1 MTVIN
6 TNVGAL
12 TARTYALKANDAMQ
26 QSMER
31 LSSGLRINSAA
42 DDAAGMAVS
51 NKMES
56 QLRGMNVAIR
66 NSQDG
71 ISLVQTAEAGMGE
84 ITNMIIRMRE
94 LSVQMNNGVYTDS
107 DRTNAQ
113 LEVTALLAEIDKI
126 ATNTAFNDVKVLDG
140 SYQKDLRAGNTNVE
154 VIGVSIKRMNTDS
167 LGGNTISSTA
177 TTTAV
182 AADRTSTS
190 NTQSSI
196 VASAVASTKIEL
208 KADKLS
214 TEMQAFATAN
224 AGGTYTISGTNSSLY
239 QVNGTTIESKAA
251 VAYDTAAGATNSHT
265 FDVTYTSG
273 ANVYKDSVT
282 LNITQN
288 TDAAVV
294 KSATTTLTAAEAAAM
309 SFATSDLSSNLATFV
324 SANTAGATNGG
335 WSVSGTDASSLSISN
350 TGTVTVT
357 GGTDRETKTSYSFN
371 VEFATN
377 TGDKF
382 VEAVTLNVTDL
393 AERQITL
400 TAPTVPSVVYAG
412 DTFTVVA
419 DGKTIT
425 HTMAAGDSSYA
436 IADVVADLNTR
447 NAAMEAAS
455 AGAGADG
462 TFSVSGSNIVF
473 TFDPAATVQTT
484 TISAAGLA
492 YTPATRTGTVTVATQ
507 GAAAVAEVEEHRLT
521 ALGTQDTNNNDVYT
535 LTVGSESITY
545 TDTGGAANIGTI
557 IAGLA
562 GTSTSGLQFSLAV
575 KAGTTDTLEITT
587 ATAGVDAIT
596 PVITRVG
603 SVGGASND
611 MSITRSV
618 ATTGAAAVA
627 EVVDFVAPT
636 IPAIKAGDKISVDVG
651 GTTITTSALALS
663 DNLAA
668 VVAALNTAEGAS
680 NFAVNNTNDI
690 RYTFAAGGTKTDNT
704 HLALKYIP
712 KEGTVSVSTAGV
724 NAPAAVTAA
733 ATKTSTAGTATA
745 QRAGN
750 FATRSSSEII
760 QAKSTISLVESAKI
774 KFDKTAMSTGFST
787 YVAAHTGGKYS
798 LTGTDA
804 KSFSIDQTTGMVKN
818 ELNMDFETK
827 ASFNINVV
835 YTDTNSKT
843 FTEAVNL
850 VLTDSTADSGTH
862 LADLNVGTQSGAASA
877 ITILDT
883 ALNQISASQA
893 ELGAIQNRL
902 QHNIDNLSMGSM
914 LTETARGRIVDADF
928 AKETSE
934 LSKQQILGQA
944 ATSMLAQANQ
954 SKQSVLA
961 LLQQTLT

>member
-1 MTVIN
+1 
-6 TNVGAL
+6 
-12 TARTYALKANDAMQ
+12 MQ

-94 LSVQMNNGVYTDS
+94 LSVQMNNGVYTDA

-140 SYQKDLRAGNTNVE
+140 SYQKDLRAGNTNAE

-182 AADRTSTS
+182 AADRTSTA

-196 VASAVASTKIEL
+196 VATAVESTKVQL
-208 KADKLS
+208 KADKFS
-214 TEMQAFATAN
+214 AEMQAFAANPAN
-224 AGGTYTISGTNSSLY
+224 AGGTYTISGTNANLY
-239 QVNGTTIESKAA
+239 QVNGTTIESRAA
-251 VAYDTAAGATNSHT
+251 VAFDTSAGATNSHT
-265 FDVTYTSG
+265 FEITYTSG
-273 ANVYKDSVT
+273 INVYKDTVT

-288 TDAAVV
+288 TDPVSI
-294 KSATTTLTAAEAAAM
+294 KSATTVLTAAEAVSQTFDSVGANGK
-309 SFATSDLSSNLATFV
+309 LSTNLGTFV
-324 SANTAGATNGG
+324 TANANGTWAVTGADSNALT
-335 WSVSGTDASSLSISN
+335 ISN
-350 TGTVTVT
+350 AGVVTVT
-357 GGTDRETKTSYSFN
+357 GGTNYEAKNSYAFN
-371 VEFATN
+371 VEYTSAN
-377 TGDKF
+377 GDKF
-382 VEAVTLNVTDL
+382 VEGVTLNVTDL
-393 AERQITL
+393 AERQYTI
-400 TAPTVPSVVYAG
+400 TAPTVPGTTYAG
-412 DTFTVVA
+412 DTFSVTV
-419 DGKTIT
+419 DGQTVTTAAI
-425 HTMAAGDSSYA
+425 AAGGDASYT
-436 IADVVADLNTR
+436 IAKLSTALNTA
-447 NAAMEAAS
+447 NAAL
-455 AGAGADG
+455 GTPADG
-462 TFSVSGSNIVF
+462 TFSVSGNDLVF
-473 TFDPAATVQTT
+473 TYNDKATVQTSAVT
-484 TISAAGLA
+484 TGVSYNRATPMGTVNVTEGTAGSAEVVTIQGVFNHAQMPARLVNDKVSVKIGGTTVTTAALTGAETPTQVVAALEAAKGGLA
-492 YTPATRTGTVTVATQ
+492 GAFTLANTNDIVFTYSANGDVASTDNAAATYISGATGTVTQ
-507 GAAAVAEVEEHRLT
+507 T
-521 ALGTQDTNNNDVYT
+521 A
-535 LTVGSESITY
+535 
-545 TDTGGAANIGTI
+545 
-557 IAGLA
+557 
-562 GTSTSGLQFSLAV
+562 
-575 KAGTTDTLEITT
+575 
-587 ATAGVDAIT
+587 
-596 PVITRVG
+596 
-603 SVGGASND
+603 
-611 MSITRSV
+611 
-618 ATTGAAAVA
+618 
-627 EVVDFVAPT
+627 
-636 IPAIKAGDKISVDVG
+636 
-651 GTTITTSALALS
+651 
-663 DNLAA
+663 
-668 VVAALNTAEGAS
+668 
-680 NFAVNNTNDI
+680 
-690 RYTFAAGGTKTDNT
+690 
-704 HLALKYIP
+704 
-712 KEGTVSVSTAGV
+712 AGV
-724 NAPAAVTAA
+724 NHPGLTTVTQ
-733 ATKTSTAGTATA
+733 TSSAAGTATA

-750 FATRSSSEII
+750 FANRSSTEIV

-774 KFDKTAMSTGFST
+774 NFDKTAMSAAFTT
-787 YVAAHTGGKYS
+787 YVGAHTGGKYS

-827 ASFNINVV
+827 ASFDINVV
-835 YTDTNSKT
+835 YTDTNNKT
-843 FTEAVNL
+843 FTEAVTL

-877 ITILDT
+877 ITILDL

-934 LSKQQILGQA
+934 LSKQQILSQA

-961 LLQQTLT
+961 LLQ

>member
-1 MTVIN
+1 
-6 TNVGAL
+6 
-12 TARTYALKANDAMQ
+12 
-26 QSMER
+26 
-31 LSSGLRINSAA
+31 
-42 DDAAGMAVS
+42 
-51 NKMES
+51 
-56 QLRGMNVAIR
+56 MNVAIR

-94 LSVQMNNGVYTDS
+94 LSVQMNNGVYTDA

-154 VIGVSIKRMNTDS
+154 VIGVNIKRMNTDS
-167 LGGNTISSTA
+167 LGGTTISSTA

-196 VASAVASTKIEL
+196 VASAVESTKIEL

-214 TEMQAFATAN
+214 DEMQAFATAN

-239 QVNGTTIESKAA
+239 QVNGTTIESQAA

-273 ANVYKDSVT
+273 ANVFKDSVT

-288 TDAAVV
+288 TD
-294 KSATTTLTAAEAAAM
+294 SATVKAATTVLTAAEATAM
-309 SFATSDLSSNLATFV
+309 SFKSVESAAAAADGVLSSSLQTFV

-335 WSVSGTDASSLSISN
+335 WSVSGTDASSLSIS
-350 TGTVTVT
+350 TAGVVTVT
-357 GGTDRETKTSYSFN
+357 GGTDYETKTSYSFN

-382 VEAVTLNVTDL
+382 VEAVTLGVSDL
-393 AERQITL
+393 AEREYTVA
-400 TAPTVPSVVYAG
+400 TPYVPS
-412 DTFTVVA
+412 TV
-419 DGKTIT
+419 
-425 HTMAAGDSSYA
+425 AAGDKFTVTADGQSIVATMANSDA
-436 IADVVADLNTR
+436 GAFTIANLASKLNTA
-447 NAAMEAAS
+447 NAAL
-455 AGAGADG
+455 GTPADG
-462 TFSVSGSNIVF
+462 TFSV
-473 TFDPAATVQTT
+473 
-484 TISAAGLA
+484 
-492 YTPATRTGTVTVATQ
+492 
-507 GAAAVAEVEEHRLT
+507 
-521 ALGTQDTNNNDVYT
+521 
-535 LTVGSESITY
+535 
-545 TDTGGAANIGTI
+545 
-557 IAGLA
+557 
-562 GTSTSGLQFSLAV
+562 
-575 KAGTTDTLEITT
+575 
-587 ATAGVDAIT
+587 
-596 PVITRVG
+596 
-603 SVGGASND
+603 
-611 MSITRSV
+611 
-618 ATTGAAAVA
+618 
-627 EVVDFVAPT
+627 
-636 IPAIKAGDKISVDVG
+636 
-651 GTTITTSALALS
+651 
-663 DNLAA
+663 
-668 VVAALNTAEGAS
+668 
-680 NFAVNNTNDI
+680 NNTNDI
-690 RYTFAAGGTKTDNT
+690 VFKFNDKATAQTGTVSSIQFEANAPVVASSVQTNGAVTARVVTLADHGTPAFETAMNGSAADGDKYVINIGGQDVAYTLSATGNGGASDTTHLQSLGSLNERVAYLAGKLDTAANTAGVASADIGFGITASGSSFLVTANTAGTAANAAVVGPVRLDPNGGGAEADLGAAASDAAGTDTPEVLQWQAPTLPTTASGDKFSVTIDNNGSAVTVTTGVLGASAALAAVKDALNTAHNNVNGTFSVSGNDLRFTYNANQGNVTNT
-704 HLALKYIP
+704 NDGALKYIP
-712 KEGTVSVSTAGV
+712 QAGTVSNSTAGV
-724 NAPAAVTAA
+724 GQPALTAA
-733 ATKTSTAGTATA
+733 TQSTSTAGTATA

-750 FATRSSSEII
+750 FAARSSTEIV

-787 YVAAHTGGKYS
+787 YVAAHTGGKYT

-804 KSFSIDQTTGMVKN
+804 KSFSIDQTSGMVKN

-862 LADLNVGTQSGAASA
+862 LDDLNVGTQSGAASA

-928 AKETSE
+928 AQETSE
-934 LSKQQILGQA
+934 LSKQQILSQA
-944 ATSMLAQANQ
+944 ATSMLAQA
-954 SKQSVLA
+954 
-961 LLQQTLT
+961 